1 MLVQN
6 FGVINKEHYD
16 MLWYFLEWSIKRVRA
31 QRNRE
36 EIRDYGGKR
45 EKKGVISK
53 KQGAEAGNARFW
65 RRNV

>member
-36 EIRDYGGKR
+36 EI
-45 EKKGVISK
+45 
-53 KQGAEAGNARFW
+53 GAGATKNLSIILSIFSS
-65 RRNV
+65 NQ